1 MTAAADNDSDE
12 DETAHAARTMH
23 GMDDRINAF
32 WTWFARHADAIRAT
46 FARAVAAKDYPAL
59 QELVEQVGAE
69 LHLLDRG
76 LGVRLAGKDDACTL
90 IVQPLHPESRALV
103 AALLARAPALAG
115 WSFREHA
122 DAAPANI
129 IVQDQTGKQLVI
141 AFKDVRFRILPPKP
155 DGSIS
160 IIFALPTEFD
170 PRGDEGHLY
179 QAAAT
184 EILKGAFGGTPRGMG
199 SYAMVPASWIEG
211 ETRPVSEL
219 ADAWA
224 GR

>member
-1 MTAAADNDSDE
+1 MTAATNNDSDE
-12 DETAHAARTMH
+12 DETAHPARTMH
-23 GMDDRINAF
+23 VMDDRINAF
-32 WTWFARHADAIRAT
+32 WTWFANHADAIRAT
-46 FARAVAAKDYPAL
+46 FARALAAKDYPAL
-59 QELVEQVGAE
+59 QALVEQVGAE

-76 LGVRLAGKDDACTL
+76 LGVRLSGKDDTCTL
-90 IVQPLHPESRALV
+90 IVQPLHAESRPLV
-103 AALLARAPALAG
+103 TTLLACAPALPG
-115 WSFREHA
+115 WSFREQA
-122 DAAPANI
+122 DSAPANI

-160 IIFALPTEFD
+160 VIFALPTEFD

-184 EILKGAFGGTPRGMG
+184 EILKGAFGGTPSGMG